1 MSPILHKISA
11 TFDRLVF
18 YPYISARSSAL
29 VSLRSRS
36 CPFLFS
42 CSLSFFLFV
51 RYSSIESLYVYLFI
65 LISLLHSNT
74 SISVYQADILLL
86 SKPLISPL
94 YYYIDTFC
102 KICLLF

>member
-29 VSLRSRS
+29 VSLRSLFPEFFS
-36 CPFLFS
+36 FCKVFLHRKHFQ
-42 CSLSFFLFV
+42 
-51 RYSSIESLYVYLFI
+51 ITI

-86 SKPLISPL
+86 
-94 YYYIDTFC
+94 
-102 KICLLF
+102 